1 MDGIF
6 HFGKDSEQYIHDFES
21 KWADYALQAIMNWP
35 VKDLTAML
43 SLLKIENRTFV
54 KSESTEV

>member
-6 HFGKDSEQYIHDFES
+6 HYGKDSEPYIHDFES
-21 KWADYALQAIMNWP
+21 KRADYALQAIMNWS

-43 SLLKIENRTFV
+43 SMLKIENRTFV
-54 KSESTEV
+54 KSEDTEV